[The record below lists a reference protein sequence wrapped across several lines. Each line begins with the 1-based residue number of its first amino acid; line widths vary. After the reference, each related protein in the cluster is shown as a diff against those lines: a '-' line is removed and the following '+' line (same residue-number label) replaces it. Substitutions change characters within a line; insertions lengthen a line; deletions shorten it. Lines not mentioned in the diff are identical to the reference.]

1 LLNFPSKVDN
11 NKYTIDQ
18 EQRKYHVQSETDRLA
33 LKAVIWSEQIK
44 TFRP

>member
-1 LLNFPSKVDN
+1 MSYSLVVDN

-18 EQRKYHVQSETDRLA
+18 EQRKYHVQSEIDRLA
-33 LKAVIWSEQIK
+33 LNTVIWSEQIK